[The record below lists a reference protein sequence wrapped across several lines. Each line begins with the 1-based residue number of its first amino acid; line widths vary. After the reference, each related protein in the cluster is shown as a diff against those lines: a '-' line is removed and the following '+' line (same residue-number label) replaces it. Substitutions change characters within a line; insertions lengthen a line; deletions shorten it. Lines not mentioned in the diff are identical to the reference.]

1 MEGKAK
7 GKEDYMGVSGEEI
20 YTGAFTDLSDKEM
33 SPADLLGHK
42 VMAINPTKEDLGKYA
57 VSHAD
62 LFLYE
67 EPLLLSRDRKILY
80 GYSAEDLQE
89 LVIPDDV
96 EIYDNICCHSEDE
109 WNEYSVEIGAG
120 FKQIVD
126 TYECFG
132 YHNTCFSVKSG
143 NPYFSD
149 VLGML
154 YDKDE
159 RTLICYPSGKTT
171 DFGEFG
177 ADLERCY
184 IQLPMSTVKIAR
196 NAFWM
201 LLLPLILVIP
211 DSVEIIEPG
220 TFCEMFDKGLW
231 MTKKDVKERNIIL
244 PERFKDIIDKTWAED
259 DYNRPT
265 IEFY

>member
-1 MEGKAK
+1 MR
-7 GKEDYMGVSGEEI
+7 EDH
-20 YTGAFTDLSDKEM
+20 KEM
-33 SPADLLGHK
+33 LYCPA
-42 VMAINPTKEDLGKYA
+42 KEDLEKYA
-57 VSHAD
+57 ASHAD

-67 EPLLLSRDRKILY
+67 EPFLLSRDRKILY

-89 LVIPDDV
+89 LVIPDEV
-96 EIYDNICCHSEDE
+96 EIYDNICCHSEVE
-109 WNEYSVEIGAG
+109 ENEYYVEIGAG
-120 FKQIVD
+120 LKQIVD

-132 YHNTCFSVKSG
+132 YHNTGFSIKSG

-149 VLGML
+149 VQDMI

-159 RTLICYPSGKTT
+159 KTLVCYPSGKTT
-171 DFGEFG
+171 EF
-177 ADLERCY
+177 DEWERDMEKGY

-196 NAFWM
+196 NAFCM
-201 LLLPLILVIP
+201 LLLPMTLVIP

-220 TFCEMFDKGLW
+220 AFCEMFDKGLC
-231 MTKKDVKERNIIL
+231 MKKRDVKARRIIL
-244 PERFKDIIDKTWAED
+244 PERFKEIIDKTWAED